1 MCEYTRNRWG
11 WSWCIALGV
20 NHGPP
25 TGRVCRAL
33 CVVVGAALSAES
45 TTGSMLEQSG
55 SRSRSSCSSDTYR
68 SSRLTYVFSRSLI
81 PRLFL
86 RHQTSVCTSLPTG
99 EGMCVNANVCLSM
112 IRTCSHRLQKAMV
125 MYSHTIGPSDLFSCS
140 CVESPTCRGQCRQAA
155 EVGRSV
161 ACRTGQSSP
170 LRLGRP
176 KS

>member
-99 EGMCVNANVCLSM
+99 EGVCVNANVCLSM
-112 IRTCSHRLQKAMV
+112 IRTCSHRLHSQWS
-125 MYSHTIGPSDLFSCS
+125 YIHTPWVPALFSC
-140 CVESPTCRGQCRQAA
+140 CVESPSCRGQCRQAA
-155 EVGRSV
+155 EVGRSA